1 MKVVMRS
8 AGDGLDGLT
17 AARACGTLWVWSC
30 ECEDKIKKTDVTV
43 EIELEDGVSIE
54 DLPHIC
60 NLVLCGEGVAVD
72 VVNSTEGS
80 DDLTSVIDAV

>member
-8 AGDGLDGLT
+8 TGDGLNGLS

-30 ECEDKIKKTDVTV
+30 ECEDKVKKTDVTV
-43 EIELEDGVSIE
+43 EIELVDGVSVD

-60 NLVLCGEGVAVD
+60 TCGEGVTVE

-80 DDLTSVIDAV
+80 YDQTSVIDAV